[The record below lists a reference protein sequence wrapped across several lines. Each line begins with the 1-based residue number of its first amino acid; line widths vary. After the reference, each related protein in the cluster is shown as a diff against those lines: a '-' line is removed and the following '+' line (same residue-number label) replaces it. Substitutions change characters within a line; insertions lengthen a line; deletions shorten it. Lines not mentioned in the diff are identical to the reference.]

1 MNTKETLWF
10 VGKCLSLSA
19 HSERAEEIKKT
30 IDSGNIDWHAV
41 VYQSSN
47 QLVLPA
53 FYLNLKHNQL
63 LEFLPEDLVI
73 HLEEIT
79 NQNRERNRKIMLQ
92 TEQLTEILHQHGLNP
107 VLLKGTAHL
116 FDGLY
121 VDIAE
126 RMLSDIDILLE
137 KEDAKKAFQILMENG
152 YSRLTKYGEAFF
164 DEHRHFVSLI
174 KEGEVA
180 AVEIHHR
187 MLEGKY
193 DKKFNWQTVRANLI
207 KLPQTEAYVLSDSD
221 LILHNIMNVQMN
233 DSAKAMHKTT
243 MRQSYDLML
252 LSKRQN
258 PLEVSKLFGSFF
270 EDLNAYIALSADLLD
285 YPKGLVFEEKK
296 SVRRYIRRIH
306 LIWTFPGTVNF
317 FAKSYFLFFRFYR
330 YVSQFLLFFISAS
343 VRRRIVKS
351 LSDPMYYGQHW
362 SMYKKW
368 FS

>member
-1 MNTKETLWF
+1 MNTKDTLWF
-10 VGKCLSLSA
+10 VGKCLSLSI
-19 HSERAEEIKKT
+19 HPERAEEIRKT
-30 IDSGNIDWHAV
+30 IDSGTIDWYAV

-47 QLVLPA
+47 QLILPA
-53 FYLNLKHNQL
+53 FYLNLKRNQL
-63 LEFLPEDLVI
+63 LESLPEDLVE
-73 HLEEIT
+73 HLDDIT
-79 NQNRERNRKIMLQ
+79 KQNRERNRKIVQ
-92 TEQLTEILHQHGLNP
+92 QAEQLTEILHQHGLNP

-116 FDGLY
+116 LDGLY

-193 DKKFNWQTVRANLI
+193 DRKFNWQTVRANLI
-207 KLPQTEAYVLSDSD
+207 KVQHSEAYVLSDSD

-233 DSAKAMHKTT
+233 DRAKAMHKTA

-258 PLEVSKLFGSFF
+258 PLEVSRSFGFF
-270 EDLNAYIALSADLLD
+270 FDDLNAYIALSADLLD
-285 YPKGLVFEEKK
+285 YPKGLNFENTK
-296 SVRRYIRRIH
+296 SVKRYISRVH
-306 LIWTFPGTVNF
+306 LIWTFPGTVDF
-317 FAKSYFLFFRFYR
+317 FSKIYFLIFRFYR
-330 YVSQFLLFFISAS
+330 YVSQFFLFFIRTS
-343 VRRRIVKS
+343 VRRRIIKS
-351 LSDPMYYGQHW
+351 LSDPTYYGQHW
-362 SMYKKW
+362 AMYKKW
-368 FS
+368 IS